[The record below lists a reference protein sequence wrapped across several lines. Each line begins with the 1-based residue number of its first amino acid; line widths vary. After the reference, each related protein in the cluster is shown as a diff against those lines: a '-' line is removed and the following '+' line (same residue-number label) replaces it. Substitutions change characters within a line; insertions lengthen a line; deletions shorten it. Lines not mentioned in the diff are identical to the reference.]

1 MLIYLPLNNF
11 WNSSGDTG
19 VSASVVLH
27 GTPPFSVYYRT
38 QRDNESPRDLMATFP
53 NSRGELTL
61 QPERSGHYVYT
72 FLSMSD
78 SNYKKVELNG
88 PSIDQ
93 IVHPLAA
100 AEFVNAGQ
108 GARSKRMVNSCSG
121 NMVDVEVDLRVSQ
134 KISGYAGCSLILLQG
149 NRAVEFGSASSGS
162 KEIGDLTD
170 SWDQDAPSQ
179 IASTYTTCH

>member
-1 MLIYLPLNNF
+1 M
-11 WNSSGDTG
+11 
-19 VSASVVLH
+19 SASLTLH
-27 GTPPFSVYYRT
+27 GSPPFQVYYRT
-38 QRDNESPRDLMATFP
+38 QRDNEPAREAYKTFP

-61 QPERSGHYVYT
+61 QPERSGHYAYT

-108 GARSKRMVNSCSG
+108 GTRSKRMINSCSG
-121 NMVDVEVDLRVSQ
+121 NLVDVDVDLRVSQ
-134 KISGYAGCSLILLQG
+134 NLAGCELQ
-149 NRAVEFGSASSGS
+149 N
-162 KEIGDLTD
+162 LT
-170 SWDQDAPSQ
+170 SF
-179 IASTYTTCH
+179 